1 MYSAGTDTYIQDLE
15 AWRESMDASI
25 RKENGWLALAGL
37 YWLQEGENTFGSAAT
52 NDIVLPDPSPRQ
64 AGTFHVR
71 NGRIHLGPSNAG
83 VLQINGQAA
92 GASALELDTSGDPT
106 HISLG
111 QLTMIVIQRGEKIGV
126 RLWDNNRLARQT
138 YPRRIWFPG
147 DLSWR
152 LEADFKAH
160 HRPITLS
167 IPNILGEATEE
178 AGVGQVVFSRRD
190 QEHRLE
196 AIQTESGG
204 LWLIFGDLTNGAETY
219 PSGRFLL
226 SPPPAEGRVVVD
238 FNRAY
243 NPPCAFT
250 DFATCPLPPREN
262 VLDLRVQAGE
272 RYQPPAGSHP

>member
-37 YWLQEGENTFGSAAT
+37 FWLQEGENTFGSAAT
-52 NDIVLPDPSPRQ
+52 NDIVLPDPAPRRT
-64 AGTFHVR
+64 GSFHLR
-71 NGRIHLGPSNAG
+71 NGRIHLGPSDAG

-92 GASALELDTSGDPT
+92 GASALELDISRDPAQ
-106 HISLG
+106 ISLG
-111 QLTMIVIQRGEKIGV
+111 PLTMIVIQRGERIGV
-126 RLWDNNRLARQT
+126 RLWDNNRQARQI
-138 YPRRIWFPG
+138 YPRRTWFAG
-147 DLSWR
+147 DRSWR

-160 HRPITLS
+160 HPPIALS

-178 AGVGQVVFSRRD
+178 ASVGQVLFSWRD

-196 AIQTESGG
+196 ALQTESGG
-204 LWLIFGDLTNGAETY
+204 LWLIFGDRTNTSETY
-219 PSGRFLL
+219 PSGRFLVC
-226 SPPPAEGRVVVD
+226 PPPGEGRVVVD

-272 RYQPPAGSHP
+272 RYHPPVGSHP